1 MSIDPLFV
9 EICIATLCLTTVGL
23 HLAHKNRNE
32 ALLYAVQSLAVVA
45 LLAYP
50 LFGHF
55 SAALLAVAVLT
66 LLVKVVAAPLFFMRL
81 VRRHDIK
88 LTAKTYANVP
98 ATIALIVLIL
108 VLAGSGIFA
117 PVTDIVPENR
127 DFLKFALAAIF
138 VSLLLMINRRGA
150 LSQIVGVLSLEN
162 AIVAFAVLA
171 GLEQSAVLQAGIIFD
186 ITMWLVVAVT
196 MVSLVY
202 RHHGSLDIS
211 KLKRLKG

>member
-9 EICIATLCLTTVGL
+9 EVCITVLCLTTVAL
-23 HLAHKNRNE
+23 HLARKNRNE
-32 ALLYAVQSLAVVA
+32 AMLYAVQSLAVVA

-50 LFGHF
+50 LFIQF
-55 SAALLAVAVLT
+55 SASLLAVAALT
-66 LLVKVVAAPLFFMRL
+66 LLVKVVAAPIFFMRL

-88 LTAKTYANVP
+88 LTSKTYANVP
-98 ATIALIVLIL
+98 TTIGLIVLIL
-108 VLAGSGIFA
+108 VLAASGIFA
-117 PVTDIVPENR
+117 PITNIVPESR
-127 DFLKFALAAIF
+127 DFLVYALAAIF
-138 VSLLLMINRRGA
+138 ISLLLMINRRGA

-162 AIVAFAVLA
+162 GIVAFAVLA
-171 GLEQSAVLQAGIIFD
+171 GLEQSAVLQAGIMFD

-202 RHHGSLDIS
+202 RHHGSLDIA